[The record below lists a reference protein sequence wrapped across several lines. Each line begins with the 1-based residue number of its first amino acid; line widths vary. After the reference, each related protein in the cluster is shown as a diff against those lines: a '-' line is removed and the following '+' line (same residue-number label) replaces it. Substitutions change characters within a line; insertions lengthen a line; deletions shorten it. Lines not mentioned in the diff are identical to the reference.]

1 MPIDTSPCRSFSR
14 PRHCSVS
21 LLQESLLTTGSGR
34 SLSDSC
40 AFVNKIY
47 GGL

>member
-1 MPIDTSPCRSFSR
+1 MPIDASACRSFRR

-21 LLQESLLTTGSGR
+21 LLREGLLTTGSGR

-40 AFVNKIY
+40 AFVNKIH